1 MSESAPADVMARL
14 AAKFGGDPVESSE
27 PEQETQA
34 AETGDAT
41 EAEAVET
48 NDAFADLEWE
58 GTTYQV
64 PQSMKDAF
72 MRNEDYTKK
81 TQEIGEQR
89 KSIEHVHSL
98 ADAQMREAAFHKSI
112 EPEQQELWLI
122 DSYLKQMSG
131 QNWGEMSVEQMYRQ
145 RIEMDQ
151 VKDRRQAIQS
161 AIDQKRSTFTNE
173 LQSRLSELRGK
184 SRELAS
190 KSIKGFGEET
200 EKTIRDYAKSSG
212 FTDLEF
218 ERAFL
223 DPRTAPLFWKAM
235 QFDKIEA
242 GTAKAGQT
250 ATQVEKALRPG
261 VAARK
266 MPSQVATKLNFGKAM
281 KAAKTS
287 QQKANL
293 IETRL
298 AKGSIFNKGH

>member
-1 MSESAPADVMARL
+1 M
-14 AAKFGGDPVESSE
+14 
-27 PEQETQA
+27 
-34 AETGDAT
+34 
-41 EAEAVET
+41 
-48 NDAFADLEWE
+48 
-58 GTTYQV
+58 
-64 PQSMKDAF
+64 
-72 MRNEDYTKK
+72 
-81 TQEIGEQR
+81 
-89 KSIEHVHSL
+89 
-98 ADAQMREAAFHKSI
+98 KSI

-122 DSYLKQMSG
+122 DAYLKQMRQTKLGDMSA
-131 QNWGEMSVEQMYRQ
+131 QEMFVRHQE
-145 RIEMDQ
+145 
-151 VKDRRQAIQS
+151 
-161 AIDQKRSTFTNE
+161 IDQIKERRSEIVDSVNGKRSKFTEE

-223 DPRTAPLFWKAM
+223 DPRTGPLFWKAM

-242 GTAKAGQT
+242 GTAKAGQQ

-266 MPSQVATKLNFGKAM
+266 MPSNVATKLNFAKAI
-281 KAAKTS
+281 KGAKTS

-293 IETRL
+293 IEDRL
-298 AKGSIFNKGH
+298 AKGSIFKGHN

>member
-1 MSESAPADVMARL
+1 MSENAPADLMARL
-14 AAKFGGDPVESSE
+14 AAKFDGEPVESPD
-27 PEQETQA
+27 PEAPEL
-34 AETGDAT
+34 
-41 EAEAVET
+41 EAEAATEEPAVD
-48 NDAFADLEWE
+48 DAFADLEWD
-58 GTTYQV
+58 GAVYQV
-64 PQSMKDAF
+64 PKGMKDAF

-81 TQEIGEQR
+81 TQELSEQR

-98 ADAQMREAAFHKSI
+98 ADAQMREAAFMKSI

-122 DSYLKQMSG
+122 DAYLKQMRQTKLGDMSA
-131 QNWGEMSVEQMYRQ
+131 QEMFVRHQE
-145 RIEMDQ
+145 
-151 VKDRRQAIQS
+151 
-161 AIDQKRSTFTNE
+161 IDQIKERRSEIVDSVNGKRSKFTEE

-223 DPRTAPLFWKAM
+223 DPRTGPLFWKAM

-242 GTAKAGQT
+242 GTAKAGQQ

-266 MPSQVATKLNFGKAM
+266 MPSNVATKLNFAKAI
-281 KAAKTS
+281 KGAKTS

-293 IETRL
+293 IEDRL
-298 AKGSIFNKGH
+298 AKGSIFKGHN